1 MKRVRANTSI
11 AGSDLGSSFA
21 LDSSVSPLTSDGL
34 VDSSVL
40 KDSSFFS
47 LFCDENRPDTDFM
60 KDPCRQEDSFLK
72 LCSFPGDTEAVF
84 TTAFRTVR
92 LSMLFA
98 SVIICANVFGSSK
111 ASLASVLL
119 TSGESSWFSELELLL
134 AARVRFKPEGA
145 RILSL
150 SLRLDAVAPVFSPSS
165 APSSRP
171 SSSSALEKVGSD
183 STVEVLD
190 GGLPPPIMAGQSSSI
205 HSGHFF
211 LTTDQSSWPLSPV
224 PSRRRLS

>member
-1 MKRVRANTSI
+1 MKRVRANTST

-21 LDSSVSPLTSDGL
+21 LDSPVSPLTSDGL
-34 VDSSVL
+34 VDSSVF
-40 KDSSFFS
+40 KDSSSFS

-60 KDPCRQEDSFLK
+60 KDPCRQEDSFPK
-72 LCSFPGDTEAVF
+72 LCSFSGDTGAVF

-119 TSGESSWFSELELLL
+119 TSGETSWASALELLL

-150 SLRLDAVAPVFSPSS
+150 SLRLNAVASVFSPSS
-165 APSSRP
+165 APFSR

-211 LTTDQSSWPLSPV
+211 LTTDQ
-224 PSRRRLS
+224 